1 MTQEDEEFEIEDIVG
16 VKKNKGGFYF
26 RVRWFGYKPF
36 DDTWEP
42 EYNLEHLTKFRK
54 KMTAFKEEL
63 MNNIEMG
70 KKKGKRV
77 VPKIDRGNVSN
88 MNVDNKNRN
97 NKIKKEDLLEDAHKK
112 KKSSAVHK
120 SSKPESSGNRKQ
132 NGKKR
137 TRPNEDRVN
146 NYNARGVF
154 DGVVIGSNQ
163 MNSGKVREHKSK
175 ENMNRVSNFT
185 DKKKEGKSGEEIKE
199 IFLNGKINTS
209 SAKDKNKGIVAIGEN
224 DTLGVRKT
232 YFGDKRRKL
241 DEKQVLNIF
250 SSGSSEVDTFPTNLS
265 ICDYLAMQ
273 TYMDKPQKKVML
285 VEDIYGVRVRN
296 DEIQYMACLS
306 NDKAIWLTETEIE
319 KTPHIKVK
327 LKDYKRYILQDTKE
341 ELAITIKNMHTIGNY
356 LYLSVVLNLGNGE
369 GVTSLYP
376 SKVVEYIYPHEYLK
390 FLLSKLR
397 LSS

>member
-16 VKKNKGGFYF
+16 VKRNKGGFYF

-42 EYNLEHLTKFRK
+42 EHNLVHLTKFRK

-63 MNNIEMG
+63 VNHIEIG

-77 VPKIDRGNVSN
+77 VPKIDRGNVSTIN
-88 MNVDNKNRN
+88 IDNENRN
-97 NKIKKEDLLEDAHKK
+97 NKIKREDLLEDVHKK
-112 KKSSAVHK
+112 KKSSGVRK
-120 SSKPESSGNRKQ
+120 SSKLESSGNTKH
-132 NGKKR
+132 NEKKR
-137 TRPNEDRVN
+137 TRQNEDHAN
-146 NYNARGVF
+146 NYNARGIL
-154 DGVVIGSNQ
+154 DGVVMSSNKT
-163 MNSGKVREHKSK
+163 NSKKIREHKGR
-175 ENMNRVSNFT
+175 EYMNNVSNFT
-185 DKKKEGKSGEEIKE
+185 DKEREGESGEEIKE
-199 IFLNGKINTS
+199 IFLNGRINTS
-209 SAKDKNKGIVAIGEN
+209 TVKDRKKEIMTLGKN
-224 DTLGVRKT
+224 DTIGIRKT

-250 SSGSSEVDTFPTNLS
+250 TSGSSEVDTFPTNLS
-265 ICDYLAMQ
+265 ICDYLAIQ
-273 TYMDKPQKKVML
+273 SSMDISQKNVML

-306 NDKAIWLTETEIE
+306 NDKAIWLTENEIE

-356 LYLSVVLNLGNGE
+356 LYLSVILNLGNGE

-390 FLLSKLR
+390 FLLSKLH
-397 LSS
+397 LDS